1 VVTIRHWQLVWAH
14 YVLRWQTSVEA
25 DRDRGEI
32 STTTIVLTFIL
43 VGLALSV
50 GAIIV
55 SKVTDK
61 ANSIDLD
68 K

>member
-1 VVTIRHWQLVWAH
+1 M
-14 YVLRWQTSVEA
+14 RWRASVES
-25 DRDRGEI
+25 DRERGEI

-55 SKVTDK
+55 NKVTDK
-61 ANSIDLD
+61 ANKINLD
-68 K
+68 P

>member
-1 VVTIRHWQLVWAH
+1 V
-14 YVLRWQTSVEA
+14 RWQASIEA

-55 SKVTDK
+55 KKVTDK
-61 ANSIDLD
+61 ANTINLD

>member
-1 VVTIRHWQLVWAH
+1 MTIRHWRLIWTH
-14 YVLRWQTSVEA
+14 YVVRLRASVEA

-55 SKVTDK
+55 KKVTDK

>member
-1 VVTIRHWQLVWAH
+1 MTIRHWRLVWTH
-14 YVLRWQTSVEA
+14 YLARWQASVDT

-55 SKVTDK
+55 NKVTNK

-68 K
+68 Q

>member
-1 VVTIRHWQLVWAH
+1 VTIRHWRLIWSHYLV
-14 YVLRWQTSVEA
+14 RWQASIEA
-25 DRDRGEI
+25 DSERGEI

-55 SKVTDK
+55 SKVTNK
-61 ANSIDLD
+61 ANDIDLD

>member
-1 VVTIRHWQLVWAH
+1 VVTIRHWRLIWTH
-14 YVLRWQTSVEA
+14 YVLRWQASVGA

-55 SKVTDK
+55 SKVTNK

-68 K
+68 R

>member
-1 VVTIRHWQLVWAH
+1 MTIRHWRLIWTH
-14 YVLRWQTSVEA
+14 YVVRWQASVDA
-25 DRDRGEI
+25 DRDRGEV

-61 ANSIDLD
+61 ANRINLD
-68 K
+68 N

>member
-1 VVTIRHWQLVWAH
+1 MTIRHWRLIWTH
-14 YVLRWQTSVEA
+14 YVVCWQASVDA
-25 DRDRGEI
+25 DRDRGEV

-61 ANSIDLD
+61 ANRINLD
-68 K
+68 N

>member
-1 VVTIRHWQLVWAH
+1 VVTIGHWRLVWAH
-14 YVLRWQTSVEA
+14 YILRWQAAVET

-55 SKVTDK
+55 RKVTDK

>member
-1 VVTIRHWQLVWAH
+1 MVWTCYAT
-14 YVLRWQTSVEA
+14 RWRASVDA
-25 DRDRGEI
+25 DRERGEI
-32 STTTIVLTFIL
+32 STTTVVLTFIL

-61 ANSIDLD
+61 ANNIDLD

>member
-1 VVTIRHWQLVWAH
+1 MTIRHWQLVWTH
-14 YVLRWQTSVEA
+14 YIARWRASIDA

-55 SKVTDK
+55 NKVTNK

-68 K
+68 Q